1 MNCYA
6 REYNRKNEC
15 ISCKLKEYCREAGDP
30 PLISEQNSV
39 FFPAGRFDPHMP
51 DCRNRM
57 RELERD
63 RRYSRADLCEVIG
76 FMASLDSSSLELLNQ
91 KLADP
96 SLNIS
101 DLAARR
107 GVSRQ
112 AMPKMVTARLQRIP
126 ELAAIITYRRHRA
139 KAGVSACSSRTP
151 KERPASSRRQA

>member
-15 ISCKLKEYCREAGDP
+15 VSCKLKEYCREAGDP
-30 PLISEQNSV
+30 PLISEQNSI

-57 RELERD
+57 RELEQD

-112 AMPKMVTARLQRIP
+112 AMHKMVTARLQKIP

-139 KAGVSACSSRTP
+139 KAGSAVRPPRSSG
-151 KERPASSRRQA
+151 KSPAASRGQA